1 MRKTEVSE
9 DVTQA
14 VTNPK
19 LIVEVLSPSTGLYDR
34 EGVQAY
40 QKIKSFQEYVLI
52 SQESILVE
60 VYFREPQNDFW
71 MYRSYTSFENVI
83 HFKSIDVEISVSDLY
98 SNWEA
103 E

>member
-34 EGVQAY
+34 EGFRLT
-40 QKIKSFQEYVLI
+40 KKSNR
-52 SQESILVE
+52 
-60 VYFREPQNDFW
+60 FRS
-71 MYRSYTSFENVI
+71 MY
-83 HFKSIDVEISVSDLY
+83 
-98 SNWEA
+98 
-103 E
+103 